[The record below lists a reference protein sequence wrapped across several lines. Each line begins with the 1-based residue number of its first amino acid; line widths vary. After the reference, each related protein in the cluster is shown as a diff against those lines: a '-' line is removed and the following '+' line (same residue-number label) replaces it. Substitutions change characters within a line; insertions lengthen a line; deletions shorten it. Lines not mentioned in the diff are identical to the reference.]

1 MDIALATDG
10 FSAMGSPSRFAV
22 LQILVK
28 AGQDGLP
35 TGVIGERTGIPAS
48 TLAHH
53 IKFLAAADLVHQ
65 ERQGRT
71 ILCRANFE
79 HLEAL
84 AGYILKECCAD
95 QVKTN
100 EAAA

>member
-1 MDIALATDG
+1 MDISLATDG

-22 LQILVK
+22 LQVLVK

-53 IKFLAAADLVHQ
+53 IKFLAAADLVQQ
-65 ERQGRT
+65 ERQGRM
-71 ILCRANFE
+71 IVCRANFD

-95 QVKTN
+95 QLQKE
-100 EAAA
+100 EAA

>member
-1 MDIALATDG
+1 MDITLATDG

-22 LQILVK
+22 LQVLVK

-35 TGVIGERTGIPAS
+35 TGIIGERTGIPAS

-53 IKFLAAADLVHQ
+53 IKMLAAADLIHQ
-65 ERQGRT
+65 ERQGRV
-71 ILCRANFE
+71 ILCRANFA

-95 QVKTN
+95 QALPK
-100 EAAA
+100 ESAA